1 MYCKQ
6 WDYALV
12 LMELELLAPS
22 PPSAGHE
29 HPLRAIATVLHI
41 SCKLTNT
48 MFFIISQVAYVWNF
62 VGSIGGTLI
71 LFILPPVFYLRLRHM
86 VMKEEAV
93 KKGVPVNSLYRNF
106 SIWRDVVAFLILV
119 LGVVLM
125 IVENYVSIYALV
137 NAESHQSLG
146 QCQQLLCNLTGN
158 LSLTD

>member
-1 MYCKQ
+1 
-6 WDYALV
+6 
-12 LMELELLAPS
+12 
-22 PPSAGHE
+22 
-29 HPLRAIATVLHI
+29 
-41 SCKLTNT
+41 
-48 MFFIISQVAYVWNF
+48 MFLIISQVAYVWNF

-71 LFILPPVFYLRLRHM
+71 LFILPPVFYLKLRHM

-137 NAESHQSLG
+137 SAKGHQSLG
-146 QCQQLLCNLTGN
+146 QCQQLLCNQTGN